1 MAGGGIRRSPEAMV
15 RVLVL
20 QDSGINESLA
30 MTEASAVLKRG
41 GHSTRLLL
49 TDETRR
55 PGPAVR
61 RLDPDLVVIP
71 CPVAGD
77 AAALAGAELVR
88 RYAPGAT
95 IVLGGTHATFHP
107 ELAKLDTV
115 DAVINGE
122 AEGALLD
129 IADRLSASRSYDD
142 VENVTV
148 FVDGELVSNPL
159 RPLIQDLD
167 ALPMPDRELYFR
179 YPFVARLPWKK
190 FASGRGCIH
199 HCSYCWN
206 ATLQEAWAD
215 LGRFVRRKSA
225 WRAVEEILEVRQ
237 RWPMRRV
244 HFSDDLFTVHPAWLE
259 EFASL
264 YSMEVGAPFTC
275 NTSTPLVSARTV
287 DALKRAGCKG
297 VAIGVETGNEAL
309 RSSLLGK
316 TVTDDEIA
324 TAADLIKSRGLE
336 LYTFNMVA
344 SPGETVDDVLAT
356 IELNRRIGADRV
368 RVNIAVPLA
377 DTSFEET
384 AFSLGFL
391 ESRPEVED
399 YRSPRTY
406 FEGDQRRAMV
416 NLYLLFRAGVHSQV
430 PASTLRMLAR
440 LPTAA
445 LLPLKLQGTLE
456 ERAITGL
463 PWLEGLRFFAHVGDP
478 HRRTANY
485 VTLI

>member
-1 MAGGGIRRSPEAMV
+1 MV
-15 RVLVL
+15 RVLVV

-30 MTEASAVLKRG
+30 MADASAVLLRG

-49 TDETRR
+49 TDETPR
-55 PGPAVR
+55 PGPAIR
-61 RLDPDLVVIP
+61 RLDPDLVIIP
-71 CPVAGD
+71 CPVAGHLPAL
-77 AAALAGAELVR
+77 AAARLVR
-88 RYAPGAT
+88 RFAPGAV
-95 IVLGGTHATFHP
+95 IAMGGTHATFHP
-107 ELAKLDTV
+107 ELAELDEV

-129 IADRLSASRSYDD
+129 LADRIGAGRSFAD
-142 VENVTV
+142 VANVTV
-148 FVDGELVSNPL
+148 SVDGELVSNPL

-167 ALPMPDRELYFR
+167 ALPLPDRGLYFS
-179 YPFVARLPWKK
+179 YPFVGRLPWKK
-190 FASGRGCIH
+190 FATGRGCIH

-206 ATLQEAWAD
+206 TALQVAWAD
-215 LGRFVRRKSA
+215 LGRFVRRKSP
-225 WRAVEEILEVRQ
+225 WRAVEEVLAVRE

-244 HFSDDLFTVHPAWLE
+244 HFSDDLFTVHPGWLE

-275 NTSTPLVSARTV
+275 NTSTPLVSQRAV

-297 VAIGVETGNEAL
+297 VAIGVETGNEQL
-309 RSSLLGK
+309 RSTLLGK
-316 TVTDDEIA
+316 PVSDDEIVE
-324 TAADLIKSRGLE
+324 AADLIKSAGLE

-344 SPGETVDDVLAT
+344 SPGETVDDVLST
-356 IELNRRIGADRV
+356 IELNRRIGTDRV

-391 ESRPEVED
+391 EQRPDVED
-399 YRSPRTY
+399 YRSPQTY
-406 FEGDQRRAMV
+406 FEGDQRRAMT
-416 NLYLLFRAGVHSQV
+416 NLYLLFRAGVHSRV
-430 PASTLRMLAR
+430 PRRVLRTLAR

-445 LLPLKLQGTLE
+445 LMPLKLQGTLE
-456 ERAITGL
+456 ERGITGI
-463 PWLEGLRFFAHVGDP
+463 PWVEGLRFFAHVGDP